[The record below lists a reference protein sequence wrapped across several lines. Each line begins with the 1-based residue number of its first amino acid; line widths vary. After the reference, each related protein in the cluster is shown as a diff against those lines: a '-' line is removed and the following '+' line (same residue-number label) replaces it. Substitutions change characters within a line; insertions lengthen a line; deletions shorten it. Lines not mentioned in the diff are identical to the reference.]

1 MNLAEPHADSQRWP
15 RYVYGSGA
23 EPDYRFSFA
32 NERTYLAW
40 VRTSV
45 AFLDT
50 VGKGGKG
57 HAGWKTAAFLE
68 LEQSCDCGVGHRG
81 HGRSCGE
88 RVKGAGGRD
97 VGLQNERT
105 ALAWQRTA
113 LSLIVGSAV
122 VSKVTFERLGYLST
136 ISMAVAVPAAVWI
149 FLDSRGRYRQRRSSS
164 ITTSPRNGAAC
175 RTGGGTFHCYKH
187 SGGLRTSRF
196 SLGLFGL
203 VFSVQIT
210 GLWLTGYSGFHQAER
225 TDIKSRMHRTES
237 GTWGL

>member
-1 MNLAEPHADSQRWP
+1 MCGTADP
-15 RYVYGSGA
+15 RRPGGA
-23 EPDYRFSFA
+23 ADRPGADLFARFF
-32 NERTYLAW
+32 
-40 VRTSV
+40 
-45 AFLDT
+45 DT

-113 LSLIVGSAV
+113 LSLIVGSAI
-122 VSKVTFERLGYLST
+122 VSKVTFERLGHFST

-149 FLDSRGRYRQRRSSS
+149 FLDSRGRYRQRRSGS
-164 ITTSPRNGAAC
+164 ITTSPRNGAA
-175 RTGGGTFHCYKH
+175 RAAALSIAISTAAV
-187 SGGLRTSRF
+187 SELAALVSDF
-196 SLGLFGL
+196 S
-203 VFSVQIT
+203 
-210 GLWLTGYSGFHQAER
+210 A
-225 TDIKSRMHRTES
+225 
-237 GTWGL
+237 